1 MARFYTSFTK
11 SKEAQEALTVLA
23 AGGFMVMKPQVL
35 GATNAGS
42 RGEYLLSVDTSHGYV
57 AVSERLVYQGAVF
70 MYNTNEMVARAFNE
84 LNAGDMK

>member
-11 SKEAQEALTVLA
+11 SKEAQEALMLLA
-23 AGGFMVMKPQVL
+23 AGGFLIVRPKRIDTDNV
-35 GATNAGS
+35 GS
-42 RGEYLLSVDTSHGYV
+42 RGEYMLSVDTSLGYV
-57 AVSERLVYQGAVF
+57 GVSERLVYKGAVF